1 MPERSFVLWSVLC
14 LTALAVLLCLW
25 LLSVGAYQRFFLD
38 MAIIR
43 FLCLQELPDL
53 LAHQLPT

>member
-14 LTALAVLLCLW
+14 LTVLAVLLFLW
-25 LLSVGAYQRFFLD
+25 LLSVSAYQRFFLD
-38 MAIIR
+38 MAIIQ